1 MTFDLAVVSIIFT
14 AAVSICGF
22 FYFRSREKV
31 WRLRL
36 EELAARF
43 DLLVVEESRHRRQMA
58 DLLGQRDVNFENE
71 VRQIQTDMKMLDL
84 QMKAGPS
91 REAPESVELAIQ
103 LTRAGEPRDVVAGR
117 TGLPADI
124 VDFITTMHSAR
135 SKGQ

>member
-1 MTFDLAVVSIIFT
+1 MTFDLSLASIIFS
-14 AAVSICGF
+14 AAMSICGF
-22 FYFRSREKV
+22 FYFRSRETV
-31 WRLRL
+31 WRNRH
-36 EELAARF
+36 EELVARF
-43 DLLVVEESRHRRQMA
+43 DLLVVEESRHRRQIA

-103 LTRAGEPRDVVAGR
+103 LTRSGEPRDVVASR
-117 TGLPADI
+117 SGLPSDI

-135 SKGQ
+135 PKG

>member
-1 MTFDLAVVSIIFT
+1 MTFDLSMASIIFS
-14 AAVSICGF
+14 AIICICGV
-22 FYFRSREKV
+22 FYFRLRENV
-31 WRLRL
+31 WKARHD
-36 EELAARF
+36 ELTARF

-84 QMKAGPS
+84 QMKSGPS

-103 LTRAGEPRDVVAGR
+103 LTRSGEPREVVASR

-124 VDFITTMHSAR
+124 VDFITTMHAAR
-135 SKGQ
+135 PKV

>member
-1 MTFDLAVVSIIFT
+1 MNFDLAFASLIFS
-14 AAVSICGF
+14 AATCLCGF

-31 WRLRL
+31 WRGRHD
-36 EELAARF
+36 ELSARF

-84 QMKAGPS
+84 QMKSGPS

-103 LTRAGEPRDVVAGR
+103 LTRAGEPRDVVASR
-117 TGLPADI
+117 TGLPSDI

-135 SKGQ
+135 PKV

>member
-1 MTFDLAVVSIIFT
+1 MNLDLSLASIIFSS
-14 AAVSICGF
+14 VICIGGF
-22 FYFRSREKV
+22 LYFRVRESAWKA
-31 WRLRL
+31 RHD
-36 EELAARF
+36 ELAARF

-103 LTRAGEPRDVVAGR
+103 LTRAGESREVVASR
-117 TGLPADI
+117 TGLPSDI
-124 VDFITTMHSAR
+124 VDFITTMHAAR
-135 SKGQ
+135 PKA